1 VLCISVKDLKEI
13 LGNNLAQIL
22 ETALGNKGL
31 RRLGRGVIRVIHQ
44 NRKILTLK
52 KLREREIY
60 IYTYDISGTPGYFS
74 TTSFFGHD
82 V

>member
-13 LGNNLAQIL
+13 LGNNLAKIL
-22 ETALGNKGL
+22 ETALVNKGL

-60 IYTYDISGTPGYFS
+60 IYI
-74 TTSFFGHD
+74 
-82 V
+82 